1 MEINKFEQQKTFLV
15 FHFNHG
21 AFKKADKKSKEF
33 RKFIIEEAKK
43 RNKDCYELIDYF
55 AGHKEELLKLLKKRS
70 NSLKAMVAFIYNQ
83 GAKFKEYKEI
93 RNSIK
98 KEAKKRNVDAYEFID
113 SFADDKELANFLTE
127 IDKKTKEKLIKNLPA
142 IIPFYEAYKLHLH
155 EGINKVSSNIQKIKN
170 YGILDK
176 DKNILELKFGN
187 NEYVR
192 FAFKKDDNYESLTRS
207 GSVVSKT
214 FDFIL
219 WKIGTTQK
227 CFFSCDLNDYFDFV
241 GTKRR
246 HDSIKQLSDILSF
259 LSNCDFHFK
268 TTIKNKI
275 TNKMEKVSGYGRAFA
290 WSLVKHDLE
299 NPKSKYKTLE
309 IGTTPTWAKSII
321 NNKFFTKIDHKLPKI
336 SSEKYP
342 YAYHIGKKLHLRYR
356 NNATKRRGEETE
368 SISVQILIDVMN
380 LSEKIKA
387 RGYPRQISQLE
398 KSLNKL
404 ADDKIIKWRYKK
416 RYKKAKDKAF
426 GMIIYKP
433 LSEDILS
440 INKSSFIK

>member
-1 MEINKFEQQKTFLV
+1 MEEYKPEE
-15 FHFNHG
+15 
-21 AFKKADKKSKEF
+21 FKKSIRALYYYQGTFKEYREF
-33 RKFIIEEAKK
+33 RKFIDQEAKE
-43 RNKDCYELIDYF
+43 RGTDSLELLDYF
-55 AGHKEELLKLLKKRS
+55 ADHINEYIQIYPKYICFLKNKGYKKPED
-70 NSLKAMVAFIYNQ
+70 N
-83 GAKFKEYKEI
+83 
-93 RNSIK
+93 
-98 KEAKKRNVDAYEFID
+98 
-113 SFADDKELANFLTE
+113 
-127 IDKKTKEKLIKNLPA
+127 
-142 IIPFYEAYKLHLH
+142 EAYKLHLH
-155 EGINKVSSNIQKIKN
+155 EGISKVSSNIQKIKD

-176 DKNILELKFGN
+176 DKNIIEIKFGN

-192 FAFKKDDNYESLTRS
+192 FAFKKDDNYESLARS
-207 GSVVSKT
+207 GSVVGKT

-241 GTKRR
+241 GTKRGKKNI
-246 HDSIKQLSDILSF
+246 DKLSDIMSF
-259 LSNCDFHFK
+259 LSNCDFFFK

-275 TNKMEKVSGYGRAFA
+275 TNRMEKVSGYGRAFA
-290 WSLVKHDLE
+290 WNLVKHDLE
-299 NPKSKYKTLE
+299 NPKSKYKTLQV
-309 IGTTPTWAKSII
+309 GTTPTWAKSII
-321 NNKFFTKIDHKLPKI
+321 NNKFFTKIDHRLPKI
-336 SSEKYP
+336 KSEKYP
-342 YAYHIGKKLHLRYR
+342 YAYLIGRQLHLRYR
-356 NNATKRRGEETE
+356 NNAIKRRGEENE

-398 KSLNKL
+398 KNLNKL
-404 ADDKIIKWRYKK
+404 ANDKIIKWRYKK